1 MLLLLGWAGLAGHEG
16 AWEAAHQD
24 EGAAISSYDNNSNN
38 PRCGTDQLR
47 GVW

>member
-1 MLLLLGWAGLAGHEG
+1 MEREKRGGGLL
-16 AWEAAHQD
+16 
-24 EGAAISSYDNNSNN
+24 SSYSNNSNN